1 MDEYDEIVLGG
12 ILTQHAQGK
21 LSAKQAKAAI
31 REVGY
36 TADLRNFKHGEQ
48 AVLKIGND
56 TYDFIEYES
65 GGEVRGNMADS
76 VVRNA
81 NKEDDTLIFD
91 ADTSAGDEYLME
103 NQDPYLGTDFNQED
117 ADDIIR
123 RLTEDPY
130 SMRSLAQDTTGSF
143 TLQDYDPQK
152 VARERL
158 VTFGGSE
165 SEGGLADPMYSDIDI
180 SDISYKKPGIALNQ
194 YGDPNPDSGAIPLKY
209 GGSPGIEGLMMK
221 KTTKME
227 MPADRNKLV
236 LNRILQQGGKPNSND
251 PRLMAQLSTILGR
264 KSG

>member
-21 LSAKQAKAAI
+21 LSAKQAKAAL

-103 NQDPYLGTDFNQED
+103 NQDAYLGSEYTQED

-123 RLTEDPY
+123 RLTEDPF
-130 SMRSLAQDTTGSF
+130 SMRSLAQDTTSNEF
-143 TLQDYDPQK
+143 EEYITPEEEMRD
-152 VARERL
+152 RL
-158 VTFGGSE
+158 LTFGGSE
-165 SEGGLADPMYSDIDI
+165 SEGGLADPALSQYNLTEMNYR
-180 SDISYKKPGIALNQ
+180 KPGIALNQ
-194 YGDPNPDSGAIPLKY
+194 FGDPNPDSGAIPLEY

-221 KTTKME
+221 KTTIME
-227 MPADRNKLV
+227 MPADRSKLM
-236 LNRILQQGGKPNSND
+236 LDRIMKQAGAPKSND
-251 PRLMAQLSTILGR
+251 PRLMAQLSKVLGR
-264 KSG
+264 DG

>member
-1 MDEYDEIVLGG
+1 
-12 ILTQHAQGK
+12 
-21 LSAKQAKAAI
+21 
-31 REVGY
+31 
-36 TADLRNFKHGEQ
+36 
-48 AVLKIGND
+48 
-56 TYDFIEYES
+56 
-65 GGEVRGNMADS
+65 MADS

-130 SMRSLAQDTTGSF
+130 SMRSLAQDTTSNEF
-143 TLQDYDPQK
+143 EEYITPEEEMRD
-152 VARERL
+152 RL
-158 VTFGGSE
+158 LTFGGSE
-165 SEGGLADPMYSDIDI
+165 SEGGLADPALSQYNLTEMNYR
-180 SDISYKKPGIALNQ
+180 KPGIALNQ
-194 YGDPNPDSGAIPLKY
+194 FGDPNPDSGAIPLEY

-221 KTTKME
+221 KTTIME

>member
-158 VTFGGSE
+158 EDHYNGNAG
-165 SEGGLADPMYSDIDI
+165 
-180 SDISYKKPGIALNQ
+180 
-194 YGDPNPDSGAIPLKY
+194 
-209 GGSPGIEGLMMK
+209 
-221 KTTKME
+221 
-227 MPADRNKLV
+227 
-236 LNRILQQGGKPNSND
+236 
-251 PRLMAQLSTILGR
+251 
-264 KSG
+264 